1 MRSLFANHEPA
12 DLTAILAFLEQG
24 RLVALPQTA
33 PAVFMMGVLSKAA
46 SYQTLLLQK
55 FMALPQNYTSVD
67 PKYEIK
73 DFKGVNVVW
82 T

>member
-1 MRSLFANHEPA
+1 MFKTWQNKTSNHLGTETGQNPTEINRNMFLCFAFS
-12 DLTAILAFLEQG
+12 FL
-24 RLVALPQTA
+24 
-33 PAVFMMGVLSKAA
+33 K
-46 SYQTLLLQK
+46 
-55 FMALPQNYTSVD
+55 NYTSVD